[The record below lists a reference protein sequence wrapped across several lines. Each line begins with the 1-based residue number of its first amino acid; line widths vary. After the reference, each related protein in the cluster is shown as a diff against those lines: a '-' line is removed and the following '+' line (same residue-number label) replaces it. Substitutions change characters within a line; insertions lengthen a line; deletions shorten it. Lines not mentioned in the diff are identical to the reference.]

1 MRHQHLPCLIEI
13 KAGVRL
19 SQITH
24 LHSPEL
30 MTLDYYTSQEST
42 KLIIHR
48 VADILWSLHSR
59 VLGSSCEMD
68 VEVSQ

>member
-13 KAGVRL
+13 KARVSL

-42 KLIIHR
+42 KLIHR
-48 VADILWSLHSR
+48 VADVLWSLHSR

-68 VEVSQ
+68 MEVSQ